1 MRWARRLQDL
11 TSWVLRDEGSP
22 EARLRQY
29 RPSQDPVE
37 IAVFERSQSGISTA
51 EQFAWTST
59 SEAFRSWRG
68 HLKTGNPGSC
78 SSQWARTTSAD
89 SGRGDD
95 YAPSVAVNTAYH
107 PTAWIFTLFHEVAHL
122 LTRTDAACQ
131 SFVFPVSKMGL
142 SKGGASDS
150 RQRFSFLRTV

>member
-68 HLKTGNPGSC
+68 HLKDQGILVMQLTMGKNNI
-78 SSQWARTTSAD
+78 
-89 SGRGDD
+89 RGFGAWDD